1 MPGKRSFLNYPHIE
15 KLVFILSVLVCIF
28 WCTGQYI
35 NVYQVTVVGILFEIA
50 SLPMLALFIIL
61 FLVSTLLL
69 IRNKKPFKFLP
80 LFSFFLLISTFLI
93 LTFAK

>member
-1 MPGKRSFLNYPHIE
+1 MPGKLSILNYPHIE
-15 KLVFILSVLVCIF
+15 KIIFFLSVLVCIF
-28 WCTGQYI
+28 WITGQYI
-35 NVYQVTVVGILFEIA
+35 NVYQLAVVGILFEIA